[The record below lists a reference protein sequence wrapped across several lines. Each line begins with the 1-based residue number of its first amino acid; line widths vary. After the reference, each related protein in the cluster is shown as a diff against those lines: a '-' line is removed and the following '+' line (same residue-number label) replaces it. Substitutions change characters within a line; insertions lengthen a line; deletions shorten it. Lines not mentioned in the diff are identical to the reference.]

1 VLLIGIVVLVDL
13 TGYQLLCSSAR
24 IGRSSCAGCRMIGIM
39 WIGLLWYLNFVQ
51 TGRCQKSSPPSTA
64 AAITKTSSRA
74 LCSGSAMPLATV
86 VFELLLALMTGYLL
100 QALTFQRATVD
111 IGIACGRR

>member
-1 VLLIGIVVLVDL
+1 
-13 TGYQLLCSSAR
+13 
-24 IGRSSCAGCRMIGIM
+24 
-39 WIGLLWYLNFVQ
+39 
-51 TGRCQKSSPPSTA
+51 
-64 AAITKTSSRA
+64 
-74 LCSGSAMPLATV
+74 MPLATV